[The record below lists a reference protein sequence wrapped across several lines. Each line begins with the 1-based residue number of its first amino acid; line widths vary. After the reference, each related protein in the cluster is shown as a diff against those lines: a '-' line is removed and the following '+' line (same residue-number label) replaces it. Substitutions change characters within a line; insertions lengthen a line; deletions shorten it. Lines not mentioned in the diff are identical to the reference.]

1 MHVPGSWSG
10 RGGAR
15 PGAARIRPRYTP
27 RELLLVLWSERA
39 GMFLVFA
46 AVFAVGAALA
56 VSLPRTYSARSSLL
70 VAETT
75 EGPTASRSAV
85 RTELEIL
92 SSVELKRRVL
102 REVGLSAVDP
112 RLAAEWARS
121 GSQRRR
127 EIEIGVLRAFAS
139 RLEIAPD
146 EADRVVRLRYRANE
160 PEAASRVLSTFVDE
174 YVAYRREVF
183 GATRIR
189 QGDEAQVA
197 DPESA
202 YQALLKEAGL
212 VDLEEER
219 NALSGLYDEVLTSS
233 FDIDR
238 RLEEVRARLAVM
250 SRRLGETPAET
261 GVFRDLNLSA
271 PEKLVQ
277 LRMERQDLLAR
288 RTATAEEIA
297 EIDDRIANLEALI
310 ASGAV
315 SGPRELRVGA
325 NPVWQNLEME
335 RIRLE
340 AEAAALSAR
349 KAEIGRQLREVVERR
364 TRLAGLEG
372 RARELGVDRGAS
384 VDAAPRA
391 GPAGDPVKVAE
402 PATIATEGKLL
413 RRATFAA
420 SPVLAL
426 LAAFGFGYWRVRRRR
441 GFATAGSAGRTL
453 GLPVLATAGVK
464 S

>member
-1 MHVPGSWSG
+1 MHVPGSWSD

-46 AVFAVGAALA
+46 AVFAVGATLAL
-56 VSLPRTYSARSSLL
+56 SLPKSYSARSSLL
-70 VAETT
+70 VAETAD
-75 EGPTASRSAV
+75 GPASSRGAV

-92 SSVELKRRVL
+92 SSIELKRRVL
-102 REVGLSAVDP
+102 REVGLSTIDP
-112 RLAAEWARS
+112 ALAAAWARS

-146 EADRVVRLRYRANE
+146 EADRVVRLKYRATK
-160 PEAASRVLSTFVDE
+160 PEAASRVLSTFVDQ

-183 GATRIR
+183 GSAPRR
-189 QGDEAQVA
+189 PAASAGRG
-197 DPESA
+197 DPETA
-202 YQALLKEAGL
+202 YQALLKEHGL
-212 VDLEEER
+212 VDLEDEKE
-219 NALSGLYDEVLTSS
+219 ALSALYDEVLLSA

-271 PEKLVQ
+271 SEKLVQ
-277 LRMERQDLLAR
+277 LRMDRQDLLAQR
-288 RTATAEEIA
+288 SATAEDVA
-297 EIDDRIANLEALI
+297 EIDARIANLEALI
-310 ASGAV
+310 SSGAA

-325 NPVWQNLEME
+325 NPVWQTLEME

-340 AEAAALSAR
+340 AEAAALNAR
-349 KAEIGRQLREVVERR
+349 KAEIGRQMREVVERR
-364 TRLAGLEG
+364 TQLSGIEG
-372 RARELGVDRGAS
+372 QARELDLARGT
-384 VDAAPRA
+384 AAGAPTA
-391 GPAGDPVKVAE
+391 ATVADPVKVAE
-402 PATIATEGKLL
+402 PATIATEGKAL
-413 RRATFAA
+413 RRATFAG
-420 SPVLAL
+420 SVLAAL
-426 LAAFGFGYWRVRRRR
+426 LASAGFGYWRVRRRR

-464 S
+464 P